1 MTHVGCIISIQPT
14 NSLGDFMIP
23 PNRHERKQNRKRFEK
38 MAIVDVTG
46 EEKEW
51 SELTARE
58 KKAVKEKC
66 KRTENLFY
74 Y

>member
-1 MTHVGCIISIQPT
+1 
-14 NSLGDFMIP
+14 MIP